1 MDGAISNIYI
11 KFVEYNIAK
20 SCSQHDT
27 PLYYTIYPPVTT
39 LDRAVCPNDLVVT
52 QY

>member
-1 MDGAISNIYI
+1 MDGAISNICI
-11 KFVEYNIAK
+11 KLVKYNIAK
-20 SCSQHDT
+20 SCSQHE
-27 PLYYTIYPPVTT
+27 TIYPPVTT